1 MLSDHFVYMF
11 QLTFN
16 LFSYALNLHKVSTFR
31 IMITTA
37 HLASFVVYIFP
48 SYLNLLKASLFF
60 SLCFVAHD
68 AFMNSLSPQV
78 SVEFLIAVHA
88 SASSYMTLSFSL
100 GFPHALLSK

>member
-1 MLSDHFVYMF
+1 MLSDHFVCMF

-60 SLCFVAHD
+60 SLCFPFD
-68 AFMNSLSPQV
+68 AFMNSLSSQV
-78 SVEFLIAVHA
+78 PVEFLIAVHA